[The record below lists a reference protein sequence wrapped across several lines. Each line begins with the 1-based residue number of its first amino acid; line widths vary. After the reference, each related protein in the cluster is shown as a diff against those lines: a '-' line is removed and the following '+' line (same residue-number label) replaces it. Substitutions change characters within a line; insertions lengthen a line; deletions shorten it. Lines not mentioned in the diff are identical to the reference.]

1 MSLRANLP
9 LKTEQDPHEM
19 VMTATELRKKRV
31 EVKLKDLGEED
42 QLRFAAA
49 KDKEL
54 KAWLS
59 HKTVQK
65 VAQGKSLIMPSCA
78 AAGYCH
84 GRGPMGMN
92 HLENIP

>member
-1 MSLRANLP
+1 MSFVLGMFLGNKYWEIDVTPSNLP
-9 LKTEQDPHEM
+9 MKTEHDPHEM

-59 HKTVQK
+59 
-65 VAQGKSLIMPSCA
+65 P
-78 AAGYCH
+78 
-84 GRGPMGMN
+84 
-92 HLENIP
+92 